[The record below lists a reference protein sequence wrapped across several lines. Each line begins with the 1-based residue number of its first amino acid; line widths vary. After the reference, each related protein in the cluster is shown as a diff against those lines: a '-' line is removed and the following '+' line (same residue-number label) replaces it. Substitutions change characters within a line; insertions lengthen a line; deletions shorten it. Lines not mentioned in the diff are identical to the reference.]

1 MCKGGHRS
9 VGRKGS
15 GDGEGGT
22 PMRGFFVIRTAVAAL
37 AGAAV
42 AAFASAGSALAT
54 TPTPVMIEVVTASP
68 EGGTFTTSGAGLCP
82 SGTTSDQVR
91 GTPPQP
97 KTHANFHDLKTF
109 TCADGSGTFTANVQA
124 HLIFGSPT
132 DSFTWNILSGTGK
145 YTNLHGSGSG
155 VGEELET
162 GINDHFTGAV
172 HFD

>member
-1 MCKGGHRS
+1 
-9 VGRKGS
+9 
-15 GDGEGGT
+15 
-22 PMRGFFVIRTAVAAL
+22 MRGFFVVRTVAAAL
-37 AGAAV
+37 AGVAV
-42 AAFASAGSALAT
+42 AAFAGTGSALAT
-54 TPTPVMIEVVTASP
+54 TPAPVTIEVQTSAAT
-68 EGGTFTTSGAGLCP
+68 GTGTFTTSGAGLCP

-124 HLIFGSPT
+124 HLRFDSPT
-132 DSFTWNILSGTGK
+132 DSFTWNILRGTGA
-145 YTNLHGSGSG
+145 YTKLHGLGSG